1 MITDYR
7 DAFFYHVYPLGFCGV
22 LYRNGNAGR
31 HDMFIEPT
39 PINRLQKFN
48 NAWIDH
54 LCALGVNAV
63 YFGPLFESSYHG
75 YDTADYFWIDRRL
88 GTNDDF
94 KNLVSALHKKNIR
107 VIVDG
112 VFNHVGR
119 SFWAFRDVQQN
130 RQNSQYKDWFY
141 INFNSNSPFNDGF
154 AYEGWEGCYDLVKLN
169 LQNPAVKQHLF
180 DAVSYWIEQFG
191 IDGIR
196 FDVAYS
202 LDKNFLREIAAH
214 CRRIKNDFWLLGEII
229 HGDYNSIANQAM
241 LNSATNY
248 ECYKGL
254 YSSLNEENYFEI
266 AYALNRQFGADGI
279 YKNIPLYNFA
289 DNHDTDRVASSV
301 TEKRRL
307 FLLYALLFT
316 MPGIPSI
323 YYGSEWGVYA
333 RKDCGDEAVRPELDI
348 QKISAHQPVE
358 GLCDAITKFAH
369 IRQEHEALRF
379 GSYSELFVSNGQ
391 FAFFRSTGNEKIIVV
406 LNLKPTAVTLN
417 IRCSGQANCNIMNA
431 STTDLLSGENY
442 SISNGNLSIRV
453 QAFWGQIFVVR

>member
-7 DAFFYHVYPLGFCGV
+7 DAFFYHVYPLGFCGA

-31 HDMFIEPT
+31 HDFNPEPSPT
-39 PINRLQKFN
+39 NRLQKLN
-48 NAWIDH
+48 DKWISHLVEMGINAI
-54 LCALGVNAV
+54 

-88 GTNDDF
+88 GTNEDF
-94 KNLVSALHKKNIR
+94 AHLVSTFHNKNIR

-119 SFWAFRDVQQN
+119 NFWAFKDVQQN
-130 RQNSQYKDWFY
+130 RQNSPYKDWFY

-154 AYEGWEGCYDLVKLN
+154 SYEGWEGCFDLVKLN
-169 LQNPAVKQHLF
+169 LQNPEVKKHLF
-180 DAVSYWIEQFG
+180 DAAKYWINEFG

-202 LDKNFLREIAAH
+202 LDKDFLREISAV
-214 CRRIKNDFWLLGEII
+214 CRQEKDDFWLLGEMI
-229 HGDYNSIANQAM
+229 HGNYNDIANPAM

-266 AYALNRQFGADGI
+266 AYALNRQFGTNGI

-301 TEKRRL
+301 AENRKL

-316 MPGIPSI
+316 MPGIPSV
-323 YYGSEWGVYA
+323 YYGSEWGYYA
-333 RKDCGDEAVRPELDI
+333 KKSSGGDEAVRPEFDI
-348 QKISAHQPVE
+348 DKMQSRPPIP
-358 GLCDAITKFAH
+358 GLCENITKFARLRH
-369 IRQEHEALRF
+369 EHKALRY
-379 GSYSELFVSNGQ
+379 GSYTELFVSNGQ
-391 FAFFRSTGNEKIIVV
+391 LAFLRSIENEKFIVV
-406 LNLKPTAVTLN
+406 LNLKPNSEHLN
-417 IRCSGQANCNIMNA
+417 IHCNGINGN
-431 STTDLLSGENY
+431 STDLLTGEMFN
-442 SISNGNLSIRV
+442 ISNGNLNVTIPPY
-453 QAFWGQIFVVR
+453 WVRFIKVNEK